1 MKIKLISYDIKYFKI
16 CYVVFFFF
24 SFLHFSFFS
33 YRTMTFVIY
42 NQIVVKNQITSHQN
56 LILVMNDQQL
66 IKFVHNASNLK
77 LLAFSKLNVKF
88 VRDNIIFNQIN
99 IYRSSYLNVIFIQ
112 SRERTMRQSCLAYR
126 SETSNLRSFS
136 KYRRA
141 VEHFDEACV
150 NCK

>member
-24 SFLHFSFFS
+24 HFYTFHLFS
-33 YRTMTFVIY
+33 YRTMTIVIY
-42 NQIVVKNQITSHQN
+42 NQIVVRNQIIFHQN
-56 LILVMNDQQL
+56 LIFVMNDQQL
-66 IKFVHNASNLK
+66 IEFVHSASSLR
-77 LLAFSKLNVKF
+77 LLVLLKLNVKF

-99 IYRSSYLNVIFIQ
+99 IHRSSYLNVIFIQ
-112 SRERTMRQSCLAYR
+112 FRERTMRQSCLACR

-136 KYRRA
+136 KCRRA
-141 VEHFDEACV
+141 IEHFDETCV